1 MKFTQSQPK
10 LIFPTRRSSTNKDQ
24 STSTSTS
31 TSSSTS
37 ISRSASP
44 LSKIKSSRLTF
55 IQKTK
60 SFINDNRNS
69 SSGNSSTLTPTPT
82 PIPTQT
88 FEKKGLSFSTKYQT
102 QKEQTQTL
110 ERSGINEN
118 QILKQPRTPPTP
130 DQPHRTKSQKQQ
142 QQQDQQSLD
151 DGLAICLF
159 GYSVQAQTHQ
169 IDRQLSSNA
178 INESSNPS
186 IDLDEEKEEDIK
198 ENTSR
203 EIPSSLFDIMY
214 DSTYEEEVRQQA
226 VMAEVLPDA
235 EMWAKWEKTEAP
247 LRQGRGW
254 YPRLDRHFLELLVI
268 SEIHALSH
276 PLSGTNTPPGQADR
290 IQRHASR
297 VRRVACERIGS
308 ERLNAYCER
317 VREAFEAYMMGGWST
332 AGVHTTAAQQQHPH
346 SQSQVEEEED
356 DEEEGKE
363 TKVNDEDDDDDVD
376 DFLGDSKRGRQKKK
390 GKGSVFDRNKSGND
404 DDKGKIP
411 KINIIPSQETDQEGE
426 EEGDDDESMKSH
438 METELSELKE
448 RSYEGSLCGSEL
460 ESESESTVKDG
471 EDKGMEKGN
480 KMDLDMDMNMDEI
493 TYSSI
498 VKDNKFLTLNK
509 LKDS

>member
-24 STSTSTS
+24 STTTSTWN
-31 TSSSTS
+31 STS
-37 ISRSASP
+37 ISRSASQLP
-44 LSKIKSSRLTF
+44 KTKSRPTF

-60 SFINDNRNS
+60 SFINNNSHS
-69 SSGNSSTLTPTPT
+69 SSGTSSAPTPTPT
-82 PIPTQT
+82 IS
-88 FEKKGLSFSTKYQT
+88 FEKKGLTFSTKYQP

-110 ERSGINEN
+110 GRSRTNEN
-118 QILKQPRTPPTP
+118 QIRKQPRTPPTP

-142 QQQDQQSLD
+142 QRQERQSLN

-169 IDRQLSSNA
+169 IDRQLSSNT

-186 IDLDEEKEEDIK
+186 IHSKEEKEKDTR
-198 ENTSR
+198 ENTSSK
-203 EIPSSLFDIMY
+203 IPSSLLDTMY
-214 DSTYEEEVRQQA
+214 DSTYEEEIRQQA
-226 VMAEVLPDA
+226 VMSEVLPDA

-290 IQRHASR
+290 IHRHASR

-332 AGVHTTAAQQQHPH
+332 GGIHTTAAQQQHA
-346 SQSQVEEEED
+346 QSRAQGEEEED
-356 DEEEGKE
+356 EEGKE
-363 TKVNDEDDDDDVD
+363 TKVNDKDDD
-376 DFLGDSKRGRQKKK
+376 DFLGDSIRGRQLKK
-390 GKGSVFDRNKSGND
+390 GKSSVFNRNKSGND
-404 DDKGKIP
+404 DGEEKIP
-411 KINIIPSQETDQEGE
+411 KINIIPSQETDHEGG
-426 EEGDDDESMKSH
+426 EEGDDDESMKSN
-438 METELSELKE
+438 MDTELSELRE
-448 RSYEGSLCGSEL
+448 RSNEGSLLGSEL
-460 ESESESTVKDG
+460 ESEAESTIKHG
-471 EDKGMEKGN
+471 EDRGMEKGN
-480 KMDLDMDMNMDEI
+480 KMDLEMDMDDI

-498 VKDNKFLTLNK
+498 VKDNNFLTLNK

>member
-10 LIFPTRRSSTNKDQ
+10 LIFPTRRPSINKDQ
-24 STSTSTS
+24 STSTSTL
-31 TSSSTS
+31 SSTS

-44 LSKIKSSRLTF
+44 LSKIESRHTF

-60 SFINDNRNS
+60 SFINNS
-69 SSGNSSTLTPTPT
+69 SNSNSNNTNSSAQTPTT
-82 PIPTQT
+82 TTSKQT
-88 FEKKGLSFSTKYQT
+88 FEKKGLTFSTKYQP
-102 QKEQTQTL
+102 QEEQSQTL
-110 ERSGINEN
+110 ERSRTNGN
-118 QILKQPRTPPTP
+118 QIRKQPRTPPTP

-142 QQQDQQSLD
+142 QQQQSLN

-159 GYSVQAQTHQ
+159 GYSVQAQTYQ
-169 IDRQLSSNA
+169 IDRQLSSNT

-186 IDLDEEKEEDIK
+186 IHLKEEKEEDTE

-203 EIPSSLFDIMY
+203 EIPSSLFDTMY
-214 DSTYEEEVRQQA
+214 DSTYEEEIRQQA

-290 IQRHASR
+290 IHRHASR

-332 AGVHTTAAQQQHPH
+332 AGVHTNVGAQQHP
-346 SQSQVEEEED
+346 QPQVEED
-356 DEEEGKE
+356 
-363 TKVNDEDDDDDVD
+363 DEDDDD
-376 DFLGDSKRGRQKKK
+376 FLGDGIRGRQLKK
-390 GKGSVFDRNKSGND
+390 GKSSVFNRNKND
-404 DDKGKIP
+404 DDDDKEEGKIP
-411 KINIIPSQETDQEGE
+411 KINIIPSQETDQEGG
-426 EEGDDDESMKSH
+426 EEGDDDESMKSD

-448 RSYEGSLCGSEL
+448 RSNEGSLSGSEL
-460 ESESESTVKDG
+460 ESESESTIKYG
-471 EDKGMEKGN
+471 EDRGMDKGN
-480 KMDLDMDMNMDEI
+480 KMDLEMDMNMDDV

-498 VKDNKFLTLNK
+498 VKDNKFLTSNK